1 MAKPFFKILLIIC
14 ALFVFQIAQAQSG
27 AGASLPIQAAD
38 AATPEGAGFFAGL
51 AKSFNSL
58 TSWIVNSVLG
68 NFAATVKTASL
79 AMANSTNKIALI
91 LAAALAVASLVWKV
105 LIDMLQKKSVMGS
118 AIEVIIYATI
128 TVALLTNYSV
138 VVDQIWNL
146 AAALLSSLAP
156 DGTSA
161 IGVYVATFWDAL
173 SRVFTQIS
181 NEWSKVGVWRGT
193 VMIVDAIGA
202 LLIMI
207 GVIFMMVKSLADIIG
222 IFVMGPV
229 YFGIGVVFGPVMIA
243 TFVADYTRAW
253 FNKWFEFLIGSAM
266 LTVVASVVLILIS
279 AIVRGSV
286 DMIGIGGNSALM
298 SMIGVAI
305 MSLSFSTL
313 FQSVPA
319 ITDALFP
326 GRTGASGSI
335 SSGMGGGL
343 LAGAVTGMAGAK
355 MALELAKAG
364 PGQIAATGA
373 AVANATIA
381 GLNAKTNLTNALNGA
396 GDSIKSAAKIVTNG
410 ISSFGDQARSSDA
423 GKALE
428 GMATGAAQSG
438 TRAAE
443 TLTGDA
449 KSSSPV
455 SPAGS
460 LGPGMSKG
468 QINNVQSSFNSNFGG
483 SGGKKP

>member
-1 MAKPFFKILLIIC
+1 M
-14 ALFVFQIAQAQSG
+14 G
-27 AGASLPIQAAD
+27 AG
-38 AATPEGAGFFAGL
+38 
-51 AKSFNSL
+51 
-58 TSWIVNSVLG
+58 V
-68 NFAATVKTASL
+68 
-79 AMANSTNKIALI
+79 
-91 LAAALAVASLVWKV
+91 
-105 LIDMLQKKSVMGS
+105 
-118 AIEVIIYATI
+118 
-128 TVALLTNYSV
+128 
-138 VVDQIWNL
+138 
-146 AAALLSSLAP
+146 
-156 DGTSA
+156 
-161 IGVYVATFWDAL
+161 
-173 SRVFTQIS
+173 
-181 NEWSKVGVWRGT
+181 
-193 VMIVDAIGA
+193 
-202 LLIMI
+202 
-207 GVIFMMVKSLADIIG
+207 
-222 IFVMGPV
+222 
-229 YFGIGVVFGPVMIA
+229 
-243 TFVADYTRAW
+243 
-253 FNKWFEFLIGSAM
+253 
-266 LTVVASVVLILIS
+266 
-279 AIVRGSV
+279 
-286 DMIGIGGNSALM
+286 
-298 SMIGVAI
+298 
-305 MSLSFSTL
+305 
-313 FQSVPA
+313 
-319 ITDALFP
+319 
-326 GRTGASGSI
+326 
-335 SSGMGGGL
+335 
-343 LAGAVTGMAGAK
+343 LAGAVTGVAGAK

>member
-1 MAKPFFKILLIIC
+1 MLKPFLKILLVSF
-14 ALFVFQIAQAQSG
+14 AMLAVQVANAQSG
-27 AGASLPIQAAD
+27 GTAAAPIQPGD
-38 AATPEGAGFFAGL
+38 AATPLGAGYFVGL
-51 AKSFNSL
+51 AGAFVDMTN
-58 TSWIVNSVLG
+58 WIVNGVLG
-68 NFAATVKTASL
+68 NFSDTVKSAALS
-79 AMANSTNKIALI
+79 MANTTNRIALS

-128 TVALLTNYSV
+128 TVALLTSYTI
-138 VVDQIWNL
+138 VVDQVWNL
-146 AAALLSSLAP
+146 ASALLNSLAP
-156 DGTSA
+156 NGKSA
-161 IGVYVATFWDAL
+161 IGVYVSTFWDAL
-173 SRVFTQIS
+173 GRVFTNIT
-181 NEWSKVGVWRGT
+181 NAWSKVGILSGSVL
-193 VMIVDAIGA
+193 VIDAVGA
-202 LLIMI
+202 LIVMI
-207 GVIFMMVKSLADIIG
+207 GVIFLMVTSLATIIG
-222 IFVMGPV
+222 VFVMGPV
-229 YFGIGVVFGPVMIA
+229 YFGIGIVFGPVMIA
-243 TFVADYTRAW
+243 TFAADYTRPW
-253 FNKWFEFLIGSAM
+253 FNKWFEFLVGSAM
-266 LTVVASVVLILIS
+266 LTVVASVVLVIIS
-279 AIVRGSV
+279 AIVTGTV
-286 DMIGIGGNSALM
+286 DRIGVGGNSALM

-305 MSLSFSTL
+305 LSLSFSKL
-313 FQSVPA
+313 FESVPA

-326 GRTGASGSI
+326 GRTGAGGSI
-335 SSGMGGGL
+335 ASGMGAGV
-343 LAGAVTGMAGAK
+343 LAGAVTGVAGAK
-355 MALELAKAG
+355 MALDLAKAG